1 MEINEDYLH
10 QLLARMD
17 ALNYKQDS
25 VQHDLN
31 QLRREVEMV
40 KRQLS
45 FGKTSPPETST
56 PDPIKVPEIETPIP
70 PEPLNTESPMESIPA
85 QSPIRPTAP
94 PPKKVLPPKKN
105 SWTIQGDFE
114 KFIGENLVSK
124 IGILVL
130 VLGAAIGGRY
140 AINNN
145 FINPLT
151 RIILGYLLGTGMIVI
166 AINLRKNYEKLSA
179 VLISGAV
186 TILYFMTYFAYD
198 FYGLIPQAVAFGLMV
213 VLTIFTVLAS
223 FYYNR
228 QIIAVLGLV
237 GSYAIP
243 FLLSSGSGDR
253 VFLFSYIAIINI
265 GVMVI
270 SVRKYW
276 KPLYYLAFIFTYG
289 IFGFWVL
296 NEGYSESQRSIA
308 FIFGTIYFFSFYAA
322 FLGYKLWRLEKFLHS
337 DVALVLLNAFAF
349 YGLGYYI
356 LSFSPNLTPLLG
368 IFTLLNALIHFGVSS
383 VIYNFRLSDK
393 SLFYLISGLVLVFI
407 TIAVPVQFDGNWV
420 PMIWLAE
427 AVLLFW
433 VAREQKIYFYEQ
445 LSYIGIVLAAGGLFF
460 TWTEGRVGSYYEAV
474 ETISPVFNSVFLLN
488 IFFIFGFGLLNFL
501 HFKTKENTEVKQ
513 KSITEL
519 LSNLLPSIFT
529 SILFLTFF
537 MEISLFW
544 TQGFGASGIV
554 ETFGQET
561 VKVPA
566 DYSYLYFNSIWL
578 LIYSMLFFTAMALI
592 NQHFIKERKIATV
605 SLVLMSV
612 TCFLFVT
619 GGQSILLDLWNNWI
633 NRAQF
638 PDFNRG
644 IMHLLIRYL
653 SIAVASGMIIMIAKT
668 IKEFFEKDW
677 LNIAFAIGFHLS
689 ILAILSFELT
699 GWMDMRNA
707 VQPHRFG
714 LSILWG
720 IYAIGLISWGI
731 YKKNKYLRYLAF
743 GIFGFT
749 LLKFF
754 MYDFAGL
761 DTIGKTVVLISLGIL
776 LLIIPF
782 LYKKYENA
790 ITEK

>member
-10 QLLARMD
+10 QLLAKMD

-40 KRQLS
+40 KRQLN
-45 FGKTSPPETST
+45 FEKTSAPESST
-56 PDPIKVPEIETPIP
+56 PDLLKVPEIETLIS
-70 PEPLNTESPMESIPA
+70 PEPLNTEPSMESIPA
-85 QSPIRPTAP
+85 QSPERPTAP
-94 PPKKVLPPKKN
+94 PPKKALPPKKK

-223 FYYNR
+223 FHYNR

-296 NEGYSESQRSIA
+296 NEGHSESQRSIS
-308 FIFGTIYFFSFYAA
+308 FIFGIIYFSNFYAV

-349 YGLGYYI
+349 YGLGYYV
-356 LSFSPNLTPLLG
+356 LSYSPNLTPLLG

-433 VAREQKIYFYEQ
+433 VARKQKIYFYEQ
-445 LSYIGIVLAAGGLFF
+445 MSYVGMVLSVGGLLLA
-460 TWTEGRVGSYYEAV
+460 WGDRQRESYFGVVEAV
-474 ETISPVFNSVFLLN
+474 SPIFNSVFLLN
-488 IFFIFGFGLLNFL
+488 IFFIIGFGGLNYL
-501 HFKTKENTEVKQ
+501 HYKTKENTDVKQ
-513 KSITEL
+513 KSITEF
-519 LSNLLPSIFT
+519 LSNSLPSIFT

-544 TQGFGASGIV
+544 TEGYNASGLV
-554 ETFGQET
+554 KNLDQET
-561 VKVPA
+561 IKIPA
-566 DYSYLYFNSIWL
+566 NPSYIKFKTVWL
-578 LIYSMLFFTAMALI
+578 LIYSMLFFTAMSFI
-592 NQHFIKERKIATV
+592 NQRFIKERKIAAV
-605 SLVLMSV
+605 SLSLMFFTIVL
-612 TCFLFVT
+612 FIT
-619 GGQSILLDLWNNWI
+619 GGQWVLLDLWNSWI
-633 NRAQF
+633 DRAQF
-638 PDFNRG
+638 PDYNRG

-653 SIAVASGMIIMIAKT
+653 SIAVASGMIIMIAKI
-668 IKEFFEKDW
+668 IKEFFDEEW
-677 LNIAFAIGFHLS
+677 LKISFTIGFHLS

-699 GWMDMRNA
+699 GWMDMRDA

-720 IYAIGLISWGI
+720 VYALGLIGWGI
-731 YKKNKYLRYLAF
+731 YKENKYLRYLAF
-743 GIFGFT
+743 GVFGFT

-790 ITEK
+790 IS